1 MWRERFVWKNSI
13 VLRLLLCF
21 LRTFRGFY
29 GFHSWRVLLR
39 RFSSHVRVFV
49 DQRIEEFVRLTRS
62 GLVTALNRQRQIVCS
77 CVFLVFDLQ
86 HLFQTFSFLC
96 FFRPALGFAG
106 SAVLLKNRSIR
117 LVPLTANRDKQSL
130 ESWSKTENERNQQHL

>member
-1 MWRERFVWKNSI
+1 MIYTFQIYKTKIWSFLPPLKKMYNKMALLDHWYLSYKSRANILTWRERFVHKKSI
-13 VLRLLLCF
+13 VLRLPLCS

-29 GFHSWRVLLR
+29 GFHSWRVFLLR

-86 HLFQTFSFLC
+86 HLF
-96 FFRPALGFAG
+96 
-106 SAVLLKNRSIR
+106 
-117 LVPLTANRDKQSL
+117 
-130 ESWSKTENERNQQHL
+130 